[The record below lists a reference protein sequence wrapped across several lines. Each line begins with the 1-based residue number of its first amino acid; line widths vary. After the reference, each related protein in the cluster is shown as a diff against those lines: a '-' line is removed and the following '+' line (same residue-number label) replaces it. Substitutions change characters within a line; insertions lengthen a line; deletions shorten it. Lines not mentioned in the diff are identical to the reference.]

1 MHILSPFRLSFVL
14 LLCPLLA
21 AAQTGTGIGT
31 LRTEGARL
39 TGLVAVSAGT
49 ATIQSSGTVEAGRE
63 ATEVRLTR
71 GGLVR
76 VCGGSVVAFSQAN
89 GSQAMESRG
98 GAVVNVP
105 LLIALQ
111 RGAAEV
117 QTRTL
122 QTDAILTPDLR
133 LQSSDNAPL
142 DLRLRVNAGGDTCVE
157 NLGKGAPMLHATEQF
172 GSAGYLIKPGQRVL
186 FEHGSVREV
195 VDREGT
201 SCGCPKP
208 GKGGKDDFP
217 EAVSAG
223 MVQPDPA
230 PVASGSSPVQ
240 VAADMNYKA
249 DSGGGSGAA
258 VPVSATSPTPAQ
270 GASGTV
276 APAAATKQK
285 SGANPFSAIG
295 RFFRRLFGG
304 H

>member
-1 MHILSPFRLSFVL
+1 MHISSCFLLSSVL
-14 LLCPLLA
+14 LLCPSLV
-21 AAQTGTGIGT
+21 AAQAGIGT
-31 LRTEGARL
+31 LRTEGARV

-49 ATIQSSGTVEAGRE
+49 ATIQSSGTVETGRE
-63 ATEVRLTR
+63 STEVRLMR
-71 GGLVR
+71 GGVVR
-76 VCGGSVVAFSQAN
+76 VCGGSVVAFSQAT
-89 GSQAMESRG
+89 GSQAAGNRG
-98 GAVVNVP
+98 GVAAYAP

-117 QTRTL
+117 QARTL

-223 MVQPDPA
+223 MAQPEPA
-230 PVASGSSPVQ
+230 PATNAGTPVQ

-249 DSGGGSGAA
+249 DTGGGSGAA
-258 VPVSATSPTPAQ
+258 VPAAASSPGTAQ
-270 GASGTV
+270 GASGAV
-276 APAAATKQK
+276 APVAAKRQ
-285 SGANPFSAIG
+285 SGGGNPFSSIG
-295 RFFRRLFGG
+295 RFLRRLFGG
-304 H
+304 R